1 MEGKDA
7 ERRDRDR
14 KRNNH
19 KIEIGGQEKQNKDR
33 RQEDRKTAVLWRSGR
48 QAEGQS

>member
-1 MEGKDA
+1 MQRGET
-7 ERRDRDR
+7 DR

-19 KIEIGGQEKQNKDR
+19 KIEIGRQEKQHKDR

-48 QAEGQS
+48 